1 MDARLMFPS
10 KYLKARDIPREGLD
24 ATIGTVQEGSLPDAR
39 THESKTVYSL
49 IFSDGVKPLTLN
61 RTNQKIMIAKFG
73 WNTDNWIGKTVHLMR
88 TLGQS
93 FGKMKW
99 LVVIEPP
106 DNYTGEEEEDDLGE
120 E

>member
-10 KYLKARDIPREGLD
+10 KYLKARDIPREGLN
-24 ATIGTVQEGSLPDAR
+24 ATIGAIKEGTLPDAR

-49 IFSDGVKPLTLN
+49 VFDNAKPLTLN
-61 RTNQKIMIAKFG
+61 RTNHKIMIAKFG
-73 WNTDNWIGKTVHLMR
+73 FNTDDWIGKTIHLMR
-88 TLGQS
+88 MLGQS

-99 LVVIEPP
+99 LVMIEPP
-106 DNYTGEEEEDDLGE
+106 DNYTGEEEEDDLSE